1 MNQNEYNFF
10 ENSPFPQINRSGN
23 AQKDLPKRPYTGV
36 GRDQKIHPDLYYNLK
51 EENEQLKKTKLNI
64 NQKILKLESN
74 LANVKEDILKERK
87 QGEYKVNMGKNS
99 EFDFNKIF
107 YENQK
112 LKSENKKKD
121 LIIKGLQS
129 NYPKNKFSK
138 KKQKKTNI
146 LEEQSKKTDYMAL
159 VARLREQLK
168 YANEDRRNLINEIKN
183 LKDSYQ
189 NKSVIN
195 YNYNNNYMNNFNKEM
210 TNKIA
215 DLNTNYQSA
224 TLKLDTQNKILE
236 ITKKNL
242 EDYINKYE
250 KEREN
255 NKKLQTEL
263 SLLRGEMEKNANYKK
278 LIDDYKKNEI
288 RLEEELTKLQ
298 AIPFMKQVEERGNV
312 YKSYQISE
320 KNLAE
325 AKKQLEEKDNLL
337 TENEYRLKELERE
350 NKELKD
356 SLGLAKL
363 EKEKYKEESL
373 KNKITRIER
382 EKNDKLFQDK
392 LNQFGQYGEID
403 SDFTKI
409 LSLYKNQNDQNDWE
423 NINFIEQT
431 MGQNKDPA
439 VLLNE
444 NKRLRLDKNTLGR
457 ELQSTKDLLL
467 IQQQI
472 NEDYKF
478 LKEKEIEKYKSENK
492 LLKQKIEELCKLIDL
507 KTMPPQYIS
516 SIKESNSYNK
526 PISLEPKK
534 TTLLDDNNTEYSQ
547 EETEIELGVNENA
560 LDIYFGEC
568 DYEEQLSKELGYD
581 LADMMSF
588 FSVDFYMHETQ
599 TSDII
604 NGKNPMFNFQ
614 LIFKV
619 EINENFLNYLE
630 NEKIIVECYSLRD
643 NDQKIIGR
651 GEIELKKLLDLENSN
666 DYTIKQI
673 SSEVPIFYINN
684 QNLKIATLYYK
695 MRMRKPLTEALKW
708 YHEENKLSQ
717 VKEPAQEAIKTQ
729 LEQTLK
735 EYTTLGGK
743 AYDVKILINRAIDL
757 IVSGPARKISPY
769 FYYKFYKKGERYS
782 QISSG
787 NNPQFDDVASFIE
800 LINQDLLDYI
810 QNESLNIYIFDSKND
825 IELDMTS
832 PYEARLSQ
840 TNKQIKEDL
849 IGICSVP
856 LQSLLINNLI
866 QGEFPIF
873 NMDNERV
880 GKLAINIIWEE
891 VQTSI
896 NTGLLNS
903 LQLRTDINQD
913 NLLIKLAN
921 CLKEKALNIE
931 SAFNI
936 FDIDKKSEISI
947 DNFKNT
953 LIFTLKF
960 TTNQNEMEH
969 LIRLFFTNQG
979 RSKLDKIDFYKI
991 FSNLLPSSNE
1001 QKYYTYNNLHNN
1013 LDIDPNINQTNN
1025 INNTTNVNNT
1035 NLNNTNINKLNNT
1048 THSINNQTNKNIQLT
1063 YNKDYYTANQLKEM
1077 ENQEP
1082 KKDRNLKEIGE
1093 LVVKY
1098 KINKGK
1104 SKTEAVDIFKY
1115 IFDKDASLGID
1126 KKELGIGFA
1135 KMGIELNENEKN
1147 ILWKKMGGNT
1157 GNIDFASFKAF
1168 HDSYCLIPISSN
1180 PNSMVSNQ
1188 NKTLSSGGFEVS
1200 SQQSK

>member
-1 MNQNEYNFF
+1 
-10 ENSPFPQINRSGN
+10 
-23 AQKDLPKRPYTGV
+23 
-36 GRDQKIHPDLYYNLK
+36 
-51 EENEQLKKTKLNI
+51 
-64 NQKILKLESN
+64 
-74 LANVKEDILKERK
+74 
-87 QGEYKVNMGKNS
+87 
-99 EFDFNKIF
+99 
-107 YENQK
+107 
-112 LKSENKKKD
+112 
-121 LIIKGLQS
+121 
-129 NYPKNKFSK
+129 
-138 KKQKKTNI
+138 
-146 LEEQSKKTDYMAL
+146 
-159 VARLREQLK
+159 
-168 YANEDRRNLINEIKN
+168 
-183 LKDSYQ
+183 
-189 NKSVIN
+189 
-195 YNYNNNYMNNFNKEM
+195 
-210 TNKIA
+210 
-215 DLNTNYQSA
+215 
-224 TLKLDTQNKILE
+224 
-236 ITKKNL
+236 
-242 EDYINKYE
+242 
-250 KEREN
+250 
-255 NKKLQTEL
+255 
-263 SLLRGEMEKNANYKK
+263 
-278 LIDDYKKNEI
+278 
-288 RLEEELTKLQ
+288 
-298 AIPFMKQVEERGNV
+298 
-312 YKSYQISE
+312 
-320 KNLAE
+320 
-325 AKKQLEEKDNLL
+325 
-337 TENEYRLKELERE
+337 
-350 NKELKD
+350 
-356 SLGLAKL
+356 
-363 EKEKYKEESL
+363 
-373 KNKITRIER
+373 
-382 EKNDKLFQDK
+382 
-392 LNQFGQYGEID
+392 
-403 SDFTKI
+403 
-409 LSLYKNQNDQNDWE
+409 
-423 NINFIEQT
+423 
-431 MGQNKDPA
+431 
-439 VLLNE
+439 
-444 NKRLRLDKNTLGR
+444 
-457 ELQSTKDLLL
+457 
-467 IQQQI
+467 
-472 NEDYKF
+472 
-478 LKEKEIEKYKSENK
+478 
-492 LLKQKIEELCKLIDL
+492 
-507 KTMPPQYIS
+507 
-516 SIKESNSYNK
+516 
-526 PISLEPKK
+526 
-534 TTLLDDNNTEYSQ
+534 
-547 EETEIELGVNENA
+547 
-560 LDIYFGEC
+560 
-568 DYEEQLSKELGYD
+568 
-581 LADMMSF
+581 MMSF

-1025 INNTTNVNNT
+1025 INNTTTNVNNT

>member
-1 MNQNEYNFF
+1 MNQNEFDVF
-10 ENSPFPQINRSGN
+10 ENSAFPQINRSGN
-23 AQKDLPKRPYTGV
+23 PKKVSEQRPYTGI
-36 GRDQKIHPDLYYNLK
+36 GRDAKIDPDMYYHVK

-64 NQKILKLESN
+64 NKKILKLESN
-74 LANVKEDILKERK
+74 LANIKEDIIKERK
-87 QGEYKVNMGKNS
+87 QGDYKVINMGKNS
-99 EFDFNKIF
+99 DFDFDKILR
-107 YENQK
+107 ENQK
-112 LKSENKKKD
+112 LKSQNEKKD

-129 NYPKNKFSK
+129 NYNQNKLSKNNKKPKK
-138 KKQKKTNI
+138 NI
-146 LEEQSKKTDYMAL
+146 LAEQSKKTDYMAL
-159 VARLREQLK
+159 VSRLREQLK

-183 LKDSYQ
+183 LKDAYQ

-195 YNYNNNYMNNFNKEM
+195 YNYNNNYMNNFNREM

-215 DLNTNYQSA
+215 DLNTGYQSA

-255 NKKLQTEL
+255 NRKLQTEV
-263 SLLRGEMEKNANYKK
+263 SLLRGEAEKNANYKK
-278 LIDDYKKNEI
+278 LIDDYKRNEI

-312 YKSYQISE
+312 YKSYQISQ

-325 AKKQLEEKDNLL
+325 TKKLLEEKENLL

-356 SLGLAKL
+356 SLGVAKI
-363 EKEKYKEESL
+363 EKDKYKEESL

-382 EKNDKLFQDK
+382 EKSDKLLQDK
-392 LNQFGQYGEID
+392 LNQYSQFGEID
-403 SDFTKI
+403 SNFTKI
-409 LSLYKNQNDQNDWE
+409 LSLYKNQNEDDDWA

-431 MGQNKDPA
+431 MGESKDPA
-439 VLLNE
+439 VLMNE
-444 NKRLRLDKNTLGR
+444 NKRLRLEKNDLGKK
-457 ELQSTKDLLL
+457 LQSTKDLLL

-478 LKEKEIEKYKSENK
+478 LKEKEIEKYKSEIK
-492 LLKQKIEELCKLIDL
+492 LLKQKIEELCKLIDI
-507 KTMPPQYIS
+507 KSMPPPKYTS
-516 SIKESNSYNK
+516 LKESESYK
-526 PISLEPKK
+526 RPISLEQKAPS
-534 TTLLDDNNTEYSQ
+534 LLDDNNTEYSQ

-560 LDIYFGEC
+560 LDIFFGEC
-568 DYEEQLSKELGYD
+568 AYEDQLRNELGYD
-581 LADMMSF
+581 LGDMLSF

-599 TSDII
+599 TSDIL

-619 EINENFLNYLE
+619 DINENFLSYLE
-630 NEKIIVECYSLRD
+630 NEKIVVEVYSLRD
-643 NDQKIIGR
+643 NDQKIIGK
-651 GEIELKKLLDLENSN
+651 GEIVLKKLLDIEYSNENS
-666 DYTIKQI
+666 IKQI
-673 SSEVPIFYINN
+673 SSEVPIFYINDE
-684 QNLKIATLYYK
+684 NLKIATLYYK

-717 VKEPAQEAIKTQ
+717 EKDPAQEALKSQ
-729 LEQTLK
+729 LQETLK
-735 EYTTLGGK
+735 EYTNLGSK
-743 AYDVKILINRAIDL
+743 AYEIKILINRGIDL
-757 IVSGPARKISPY
+757 IVSGPARRISPY

-782 QISSG
+782 KIASG
-787 NNPQFDDVASFIE
+787 NNPQFDDVATFTEI
-800 LINQDLLDYI
+800 LNQDLLDYI
-810 QNESLNIYIFDSKND
+810 QKESLNIYVFDNMNI

-832 PYEARLSQ
+832 QDEARLSR

-849 IGICSVP
+849 IGICNIP

-891 VQTSI
+891 IQTGI
-896 NTGLLNS
+896 NTGLLDS
-903 LQLRTDINQD
+903 LQFRSDFNQD
-913 NLLIKLAN
+913 NLVLKLAN

-936 FDIDKKSEISI
+936 FDIDKKNEISI

-991 FSNLLPSSNE
+991 FSSLLPANTSE
-1001 QKYYTYNNLHNN
+1001 QKYNTY
-1013 LDIDPNINQTNN
+1013 NN
-1025 INNTTNVNNT
+1025 INNKKIEQNITTTNDNN
-1035 NLNNTNINKLNNT
+1035 NNNVSISPSNIK
-1048 THSINNQTNKNIQLT
+1048 HSQLT
-1063 YNKDYYTANQLKEM
+1063 HDINYFSANQLKDM
-1077 ENQEP
+1077 NQKLEED
-1082 KKDRNLKEIGE
+1082 KKDRNLTELGA

-1098 KINKGK
+1098 KFSKGK
-1104 SKTEAVDIFKY
+1104 SKLEAVDLFKN

-1126 KKELGIGFA
+1126 KKELGIGFS
-1135 KMGIELNENEKN
+1135 KMGIELNENEKS
-1147 ILWKKMGGNT
+1147 ILWKKMGGSK

-1168 HDSYCLIPISSN
+1168 HDNYCLIPNQSN
-1180 PNSMVSNQ
+1180 PNSIVSNQ
-1188 NKTLSSGGFEVS
+1188 NQTVSSGGFES
-1200 SQQSK
+1200 ETQLK

>member
-1 MNQNEYNFF
+1 MNQNEYNIF

-23 AQKDLPKRPYTGV
+23 AKKDLQKRPYTGV
-36 GRDQKIHPDLYYNLK
+36 GRDQKIHPDLYYHVK
-51 EENEQLKKTKLNI
+51 EENEQLKKIKLST

-74 LANVKEDILKERK
+74 LANIKEDIIRERK
-87 QGEYKVNMGKNS
+87 LGEYKKDMGTIS
-99 EFDFNKIF
+99 DYDFKKIF

-112 LKSENKKKD
+112 LKSDIEKKD

-129 NYPKNKFSK
+129 NYPKQKFSK
-138 KKQKKTNI
+138 KKPKKTNI
-146 LEEQSKKTDYMAL
+146 LSEQSKKTDYMVL

-189 NKSVIN
+189 NNSNIN
-195 YNYNNNYMNNFNKEM
+195 NNYNNNYMNNFNKEI

-224 TLKLDTQNKILE
+224 TLKLDTQNQILE

-242 EDYINKYE
+242 EEYINKYE
-250 KEREN
+250 KERDI

-312 YKSYQISE
+312 YKSYLISE

-325 AKKQLEEKDNLL
+325 TKKILEEKENLL

-409 LSLYKNQNDQNDWE
+409 LSLYKNENDQNDWE

-439 VLLNE
+439 ILLNE

-457 ELQSTKDLLL
+457 ELQGTKDLLL

-507 KTMPPQYIS
+507 KTMPPQYTS
-516 SIKESNSYNK
+516 LKESISYNK
-526 PISLEPKK
+526 PISLEQKK
-534 TTLLDDNNTEYSQ
+534 SSLLDDNTEYSQ
-547 EETEIELGVNENA
+547 EETELELGVNENA
-560 LDIYFGEC
+560 LDIFFGEC
-568 DYEEQLSKELGYD
+568 VYEKELSNELGYD
-581 LADMMSF
+581 LDDMLSF

-619 EINENFLNYLE
+619 DINENFLNYLE

-643 NDQKIIGR
+643 NVQKIIGK
-651 GEIELKKLLDLENSN
+651 GEIPLKKLLDLENSKEN
-666 DYTIKQI
+666 TNKQI
-673 SSEVPIFYINN
+673 SSEISIFYINKD
-684 QNLKIATLYYK
+684 NLKIATLYYK
-695 MRMRKPLTEALKW
+695 MKMRKPLTESLKW

-717 VKEPAQEAIKTQ
+717 VKDPEQESIKSQ

-743 AYDVKILINRAIDL
+743 AYDIKILVNRAIDL
-757 IVSGPARKISPY
+757 IVNGPARKISPY

-782 QISSG
+782 KISSG
-787 NNPQFDDVASFIE
+787 NNPQFDDIASFIE
-800 LINQDLLDYI
+800 LINQDLLNYI
-810 QNESLNIYIFDSKND
+810 QNESLNIYIFDSMND

-832 PYEARLSQ
+832 PYEARLSR

-849 IGICSVP
+849 IGICSIP

-891 VQTSI
+891 IQTGI

-903 LQLRTDINQD
+903 LQFRADINQD
-913 NLLIKLAN
+913 NLLIKLAD

-936 FDIDKKSEISI
+936 FDIDKKNEISI

-969 LIRLFFTNQG
+969 LIKLFFTNQG

-991 FSNLLPSSNE
+991 FSNLLPIGE
-1001 QKYYTYNNLHNN
+1001 QKYLTQNNLN
-1013 LDIDPNINQTNN
+1013 NN
-1025 INNTTNVNNT
+1025 INIEPNITNSDKIN
-1035 NLNNTNINKLNNT
+1035 NNTNINSNINNT
-1048 THSINNQTNKNIQLT
+1048 NQNINNQNDRNIQLI
-1063 YNKDYYTANQLKEM
+1063 YNKNYYTAEQLNKMKNE
-1077 ENQEP
+1077 ES
-1082 KKDRNLKEIGE
+1082 KKDRNLNDIGE
-1093 LVVKY
+1093 LVAKY

-1104 SKTEAVDIFKY
+1104 SKSEAVDIFKY

-1126 KKELGIGFA
+1126 KKELELGFA
-1135 KMGIELNENEKN
+1135 KMGIELNDNEKN
-1147 ILWKKMGGNT
+1147 ILWKKMSGNKGT
-1157 GNIDFASFKAF
+1157 IDFASFKAF

-1180 PNSMVSNQ
+1180 QNSIVSNK
-1188 NKTLSSGGFEVS
+1188 NKTISSGGFESVS
-1200 SQQSK
+1200 H